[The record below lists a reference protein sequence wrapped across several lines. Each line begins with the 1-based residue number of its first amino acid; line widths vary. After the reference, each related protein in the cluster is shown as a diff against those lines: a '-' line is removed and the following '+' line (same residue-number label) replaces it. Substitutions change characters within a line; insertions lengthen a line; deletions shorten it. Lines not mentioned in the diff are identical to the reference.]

1 MINFLIILYS
11 ITYFFEIFQLFSI
24 GGSGITINDFLSFS
38 IVVAFLIKAVWYGE
52 EFKIPKNPVL
62 TFFLLFCLSTF
73 ISGIGPLFR
82 GNPDELAQFFKTT
95 AHFHQTI
102 LFAYVL
108 FFIRIDSA
116 VIWKF
121 VRIWLVLSL
130 VVNIFGA
137 YQIVA
142 RFFDL
147 PLAWLDVSNMSMFA
161 RGLLGTDA
169 DSYAQLSLQFGNFF
183 RATSIFSE
191 PSALAAFNNIL
202 LIFMLIPFIQT
213 KKFLFKKPLMNFM
226 VLFWIIVSLIIS
238 FSLTGILGVVFIIG
252 TALIF
257 EKYSNLSNFF
267 KSMLYFIPVIIIV
280 EFAILSYNDQGVV
293 SLIWERVSSVLMFL
307 FGGKS
312 NFIVG
317 ESFGD
322 RFANMGDY
330 FTLWLHYPIF
340 GYGFGCGYMNY
351 IARNWVFSDTTLMQ
365 VLSELG
371 IVGFIGFFGMFI
383 SLFAQSLKFNLKNK
397 QFKDIDPELFK
408 LLRLGLYLSIYYF
421 MYSYISAN
429 QIIQIHTYFL
439 LLFIIAPINQ
449 YIIDYKG
456 KYFIFRAVKM
466 PLRDRLKRNIG
477 TYIEHESANR
487 ANKINS

>member
-11 ITYFFEIFQLFSI
+11 VTYFFDIFQLFAV
-24 GGSGITINDFLSFS
+24 GGTGITINDFLTFF
-38 IVVAFLIKAVWYGE
+38 IVVAFLIRAVWYGE

-62 TFFLLFCLSTF
+62 IFFLVFCLSTF

-82 GNPDELAQFFKTT
+82 GNPDEIMQYFKTT

-102 LFAYVL
+102 LFVYVV
-108 FFIRIDSA
+108 FFIRIDST

-130 VVNIFGA
+130 VINIFGA

-161 RGLLGTDA
+161 RGLLGTDEE
-169 DSYAQLSLQFGNFF
+169 SYAQLSLQFGNFF

-191 PSALAAFNNIL
+191 PSALAGFNTIL
-202 LIFMLIPFIQT
+202 LIFMLIPYIQT

-238 FSLTGILGVVFIIG
+238 FSLTGILGVVLILT

-267 KSMLYFIPVIIIV
+267 KSLLYIIPVIIVV
-280 EFAILSYNDQGVV
+280 EIAIQSYNEQGMI
-293 SLIWERVSSVLMFL
+293 SLIWERISSVLMFL

-312 NFIVG
+312 NLIVG

-322 RFANMGDY
+322 RFANMIDY
-330 FTLWLHYPIF
+330 FTVWMHYPIL
-340 GYGFGCGYMNY
+340 GYGFGCGYMTY
-351 IARNWVFSDTTLMQ
+351 YARNWVFSDTTIMQ
-365 VLSELG
+365 VMSELG
-371 IVGFIGFFGMFI
+371 IVGFIGFFGMFLK
-383 SLFAQSLKFNLKNK
+383 LFAQSLQFNLKHRK
-397 QFKDIDPELFK
+397 FKDIDPELQK
-408 LLRLGLYLSIYYF
+408 LLRIGLYLTVFYF
-421 MYSYISAN
+421 INSYISAN

-449 YIIDYKG
+449 YIIDYQKN
-456 KYFIFRAVKM
+456 YFIFKAVKM
-466 PLRDRLKRNIG
+466 PLRDRF
-477 TYIEHESANR
+477 R
-487 ANKINS
+487 ANMNGYFEYETAKKSSKINS